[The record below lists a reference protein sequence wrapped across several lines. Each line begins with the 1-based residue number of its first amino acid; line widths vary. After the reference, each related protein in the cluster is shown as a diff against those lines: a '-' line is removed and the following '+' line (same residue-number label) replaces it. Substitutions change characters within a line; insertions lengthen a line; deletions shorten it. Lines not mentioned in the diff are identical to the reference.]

1 MTGATEVAGEWTRLA
16 MDTLH
21 LGDEMIAGNELSES
35 ERESIE
41 QLQKQTR
48 QSIARLAVSVAEL
61 ENTE

>member
-1 MTGATEVAGEWTRLA
+1 MTGTTEVAGEWTRLA
-16 MDTLH
+16 MDTLY

-41 QLQKQTR
+41 QLQQQTR
-48 QSIARLAVSVAEL
+48 RSIARLAVSVAEL

>member
-1 MTGATEVAGEWTRLA
+1 MTGTTEVAGEWTRLA
-16 MDTLH
+16 MDTLY
-21 LGDEMIAGNELSES
+21 LGDEMLAGNELSES

>member
-1 MTGATEVAGEWTRLA
+1 MTGTTEVAGEWTRLA
-16 MDTLH
+16 MDTLY

-41 QLQKQTR
+41 QLQQQPR